1 MNKKRK
7 DVSVTEKFQLIDTY
21 DKSTKK
27 SKREVADKLGIPQ
40 STLSILLKSHDMLNI
55 NIGENRKRKCEEQCH
70 ALDEVLLVW
79 FKKASSYTIHL

>member
-40 STLSILLKSHDMLNI
+40 STLSKLLKSHDMLNV
-55 NIGENRKRKCEEQCH
+55 NISETERGS
-70 ALDEVLLVW
+70 A
-79 FKKASSYTIHL
+79 KKNVMH